1 MNDNSAFHFST
12 DIRVRLPETD
22 AMGIVFHGNFFTYLE
37 VGRVDYL
44 RNLGLSEGIRPIR
57 DFENVVVS
65 VEDEPSDAELLDLG
79 LDPDKDTLFGLYQGV
94 PLPDRDPSLY
104 SDLPDRIVIYRL
116 PLLEA
121 CNSRGELLQEIRDTV
136 IHEIGHYFGFDDD
149 ELP

>member
-1 MNDNSAFHFST
+1 MSSTQVARFDPDAASA
-12 DIRVRLPETD
+12 DLRERL
-22 AMGIVFHGNFFTYLE
+22 
-37 VGRVDYL
+37 
-44 RNLGLSEGIRPIR
+44 
-57 DFENVVVS
+57 ENVMVS

-79 LDPDKDTLFGLYQGV
+79 LDPEKDTLFGVYQGV
-94 PLPDRDPSLY
+94 PLPARDPSSY

-121 CNSRGELLQEIRDTV
+121 CNSRGELLREIRNTV